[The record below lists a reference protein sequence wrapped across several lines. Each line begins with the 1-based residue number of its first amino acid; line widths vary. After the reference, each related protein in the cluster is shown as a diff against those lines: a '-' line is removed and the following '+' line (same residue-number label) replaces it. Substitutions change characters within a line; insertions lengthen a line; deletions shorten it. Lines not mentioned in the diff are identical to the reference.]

1 MEINIKAVS
10 KYLAHKWKDYY
21 CDDDN
26 PNAVT
31 YVYLRNKYIDEKL
44 KLDDDYIDSMFFF
57 RSDKALHHAI
67 THNLVE
73 QRVIDDIQE
82 FMIGNL

>member
-26 PNAVT
+26 PNGIT
-31 YVYLRNKYIDEKL
+31 YLHLCDKYINGNKL
-44 KLDDDYIDSMFFF
+44 NDSYIDGIFIFS
-57 RSDKALHHAI
+57 SDKAFHNAI
-67 THNLVE
+67 ANNLVE

-82 FMIGNL
+82 FLISDL

>member
-10 KYLAHKWKDYY
+10 KYLAHKWKNYY

-26 PNAVT
+26 PNAIT
-31 YVYLRNKYIDEKL
+31 YIYLRNRYIDERL
-44 KLDDDYIDSMFFF
+44 ALSPDYIDDFLIF
-57 RSDKALHHAI
+57 RSDKALHNAI
-67 THNLVE
+67 AHNLVE

>member
-10 KYLAHKWKDYY
+10 KYLAHKWKNYY

-26 PNAVT
+26 PNAIT
-31 YVYLRNKYIDEKL
+31 YVYLRNKYIQEKL
-44 KLDDDYIDSMFFF
+44 GFDYIDDFFVF

>member
-1 MEINIKAVS
+1 MEISIKAVS
-10 KYLAHKWKDYY
+10 KYLAHKCQDHYS
-21 CDDDN
+21 DN
-26 PNAVT
+26 HNADAIT
-31 YVYLRNKYIDEKL
+31 YLYLYDKYISGKE
-44 KLDDDYIDSMFFF
+44 LDDDYLEDIFIF

-67 THNLVE
+67 AHNLVE